1 MKKTYVKPEVYFES
15 FKLSTSI
22 ATGCSASYDQNN
34 TNFGDPRNCVL
45 YYGTD
50 TVFVAENTACNPIF
64 DLNNFCYHVPSPN
77 DRVFSS

>member
-22 ATGCSASYDQNN
+22 ATGCSEGYDQNN
-34 TNFGDPRNCVL
+34 TNSGDPYACVL
-45 YYGTD
+45 YFGTD
-50 TVFVAENTACNPIF
+50 TVFVAANQSCNPLLDF
-64 DLNNFCYHVPSPN
+64 NNFCYHVPSPN